1 MYVAMNRIT
10 VNEGR
15 GPDLEAAFANRAKL
29 VNEAPGF
36 ISFHLLRP
44 QEGNTYISMTM
55 WESKAAFEDWT
66 RSESFAAGHRGG
78 SAQGVAAGRPVLE
91 EYEDVQ

>member
-15 GPDLEAAFANRAKL
+15 GPDLEAAFANRERY

-44 QEGNTYISMTM
+44 QEGNTYISMSM
-55 WESKAAFEDWT
+55 WESREAFEAWT
-66 RSESFAAGHRGG
+66 KSEAFAATHRSGL
-78 SAQGVAAGRPVLE
+78 AQGVAAGRPVLE
-91 EYEDVQ
+91 QYETVE

>member
-10 VNEGR
+10 VVEGK
-15 GPDLEAAFANRAKL
+15 GAELEAAFAGRAKF

-44 QEGNTYISMTM
+44 QEGNTYISMSM
-55 WESKAAFEDWT
+55 WNSKEDFEAWT
-66 RSESFAAGHRGG
+66 KSEAFAAAHRT
-78 SAQGVAAGRPVLE
+78 SMMGVAAGRPVLE
-91 EYEDVQ
+91 FYESVE